1 MKMVTIYVDEV
12 EWASVQKSAYELS
25 ARRGKRVSAGEFLM
39 GLYRATLPPGAVL
52 DVSYEG
58 DSSLVGKFSRDS
70 AKPAED
76 EPKDGEPCSHKG
88 CLRHF
93 SHPCEVCGRIGGRAV
108 KEPDPVQKAA
118 ADLRKI
124 IKRPFA
130 EHKKPK
136 KNSKQ
141 ASCPECR
148 APAGHRPTC
157 SKGGA

>member
-1 MKMVTIYVDEV
+1 MSKMKRVNIYVDEV
-12 EWASVQKSAYELS
+12 EWDEMQRFLQRNAAM
-25 ARRGKRVSAGEFLM
+25 RGLKKPMSAGNYLM
-39 GLYRATLPPGAVL
+39 GLHRPRIE
-52 DVSYEG
+52 DVISPVTIKE
-58 DSSLVGKFSRDS
+58 L
-70 AKPAED
+70 
-76 EPKDGEPCSHKG
+76 KDGEPCGHRG
-88 CLRHF
+88 CLQHF